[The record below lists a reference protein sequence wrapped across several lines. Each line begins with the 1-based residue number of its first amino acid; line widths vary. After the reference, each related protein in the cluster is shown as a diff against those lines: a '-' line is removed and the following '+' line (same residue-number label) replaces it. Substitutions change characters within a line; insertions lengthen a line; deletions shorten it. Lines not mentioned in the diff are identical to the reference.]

1 VNPEQDASLSLPP
14 ELGQVVQV
22 RTRKFL
28 VDRVESAPSGGGTVV
43 GLLCLDDDAQGLA
56 LEVVWE
62 LELEKRILD
71 GDI

>member
-1 VNPEQDASLSLPP
+1 MNPEQDASLSLPP